1 MKRFRSSTTTK
12 SRASHAAIIAVCA
25 GLLLITV
32 SCGRAQPQ
40 SFDIVLA
47 NGRVMD
53 PESGLDG
60 VRHVGITDGR
70 IAAISETPLE
80 GTETIDVAGLVVA
93 PGFIDLHAH
102 GQDPF
107 TIALQARDGVT
118 TALEMEGGVFPVA
131 EWYEERQGK
140 ALINYGAGVS
150 HPGARFE
157 VMEVDPDP
165 EAGLGDFTAWS
176 HETAS
181 PEQIAAIAALIDE
194 GLSEG
199 AIGIGFGVQYTPAAT
214 REEIWRMYQVGAEH
228 GVTGF
233 AHVRFAS
240 MAEPGSSVEAVQE
253 MIAIAG
259 TGASVHVCHLP
270 STSLGHLPLL
280 AEMIDAAREQGL
292 DISTEAYPYTASSS
306 FIGAAILD
314 PGWRER
320 LGRDYG
326 DIAWAATGERLTAES
341 FARYRAEDPNG
352 KIIAHVMDDDMVEAA
367 LAHPDVMIAGDGGD
381 LSSGSG
387 HPRGAG
393 THARVLGLYSRE
405 KGTLT
410 LMDAVRKMTLLPA
423 QRLEAAVPQMRNKG
437 RISVGAD
444 ADLTIFDPE
453 QVIDRATFDNPVE
466 PSTGI
471 PYVLVAGTLVVRNSA
486 VVENVAPGQPIRRE
500 VR

>member
-1 MKRFRSSTTTK
+1 M
-12 SRASHAAIIAVCA
+12 
-25 GLLLITV
+25 G
-32 SCGRAQPQ
+32 
-40 SFDIVLA
+40 
-47 NGRVMD
+47 
-53 PESGLDG
+53 
-60 VRHVGITDGR
+60 
-70 IAAISETPLE
+70 
-80 GTETIDVAGLVVA
+80 
-93 PGFIDLHAH
+93 
-102 GQDPF
+102 
-107 TIALQARDGVT
+107 LQARDGVT
-118 TALEMEGGVFPVA
+118 TALEMEGGVYPVA

-150 HPGARFE
+150 HPGARFK
-157 VMEVDPDP
+157 VMEEDPDP
-165 EAGLGDFTAWS
+165 EASLGDFTAWS
-176 HETAS
+176 HETAL
-181 PEQIAAIAALIDE
+181 PEQIEAIAALVEE

-199 AIGIGFGVQYTPAAT
+199 AIGIGFGIQYTPAAT

-253 MIAIAG
+253 MIAIAA

-280 AEMIDAAREQGL
+280 LDMIDAAREQGL

-314 PGWRER
+314 PGWQER
-320 LGRDYG
+320 LGRSYG
-326 DIAWAATGERLTAES
+326 DIVWAATGEPLTEES
-341 FARYRAEDPNG
+341 FERYRREDPSG
-352 KIIAHVMDDDMVEAA
+352 KIIAHVMEGDMVEAA

-381 LSSGSG
+381 LSSGTG

-405 KGTLT
+405 QGTLT

-437 RISVGAD
+437 RIRVGAD

-453 QVIDRATFDNPVE
+453 QVIDRATFDSPAE

-471 PYVLVAGTLVVRNSA
+471 PYVLVGGTFVVRNSA
-486 VVENVAPGQPIRRE
+486 LVENAAPGQPVRRE
-500 VR
+500 VH